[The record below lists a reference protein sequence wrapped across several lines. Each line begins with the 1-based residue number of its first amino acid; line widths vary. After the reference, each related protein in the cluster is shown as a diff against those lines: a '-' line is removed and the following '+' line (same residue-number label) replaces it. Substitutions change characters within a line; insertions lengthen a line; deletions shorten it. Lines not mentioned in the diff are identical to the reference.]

1 MNTLDINIKKHLGDN
16 IFNYKVEIKDF
27 DILGVF
33 GDSGVGK
40 STFIN
45 MIAGIIK
52 PDFGYI
58 KISDTVLFDFDN
70 KINVPIHKRNVG
82 VIFQDTK
89 LFPHL
94 SVKSNLLY
102 GCKRPA
108 GCRSATGSKND
119 ITFDNIVSV
128 LGIEALL
135 ERKPSKLSGGEK
147 SRVAI
152 GRAILSRPKLL
163 LMDEPNASLDG
174 RKKEQLLDLYKM
186 MATEF
191 HIPTIF
197 VTHSKDELK
206 QISKET
212 IIVDNFSI
220 KAVVQ
225 SDTL

>member
-1 MNTLDINIKKHLGDN
+1 MNTIDIKIKKQLGIN
-16 IFNYKVEIKDF
+16 TFNYTVKIDEF

-33 GDSGVGK
+33 GNSGVGK

-58 KISDTVLFDFDN
+58 KISDRVLFDSQN
-70 KINVPIHKRNVG
+70 KINIPIHQRNIG

-102 GCKRPA
+102 GCKRET
-108 GCRSATGSKND
+108 GCRSSSGDKND
-119 ITFDNIVSV
+119 INFDNVVSI
-128 LGIEALL
+128 LDIEPLL
-135 ERKPSKLSGGEK
+135 NRKPNKLSGGEK

-163 LMDEPNASLDG
+163 LMDEPNASLDSS
-174 RKKEQLLDLYKM
+174 KKEQLLDLYKV

-191 HIPTIF
+191 NIPTIF

-206 QISKET
+206 KISKQ
-212 IIVDNFSI
+212 IIIIEDFSI
-220 KAVVQ
+220 KAIIP

>member
-1 MNTLDINIKKHLGDN
+1 MNTLDINIKKQLGDN
-16 IFNYKVEIKDF
+16 SFNYKVKIDNF
-27 DILGVF
+27 NILGVF

-52 PDFGYI
+52 PDAGYI
-58 KISDTVLFDFDN
+58 KISDTVLFN
-70 KINVPIHKRNVG
+70 SENNINQPIHQRNVG

-102 GCKRPA
+102 GCKREA
-108 GCRSATGSKND
+108 GCRSSSGSKND
-119 ITFDNIVSV
+119 INFDNIISI

-135 ERKPSKLSGGEK
+135 DRKPNKLSGGEK

-163 LMDEPNASLDG
+163 LMDEPNASLDSK
-174 RKKEQLLDLYKM
+174 KKEQLLDLYKL

-197 VTHSKDELK
+197 VTHSKEELK
-206 QISKET
+206 QISKQT
-212 IIVDNFSI
+212 IIIEDYSI

>member
-1 MNTLDINIKKHLGDN
+1 MNTLDINIKKQLGDN
-16 IFNYKVEIKDF
+16 IFDYTVKIDDF

-33 GDSGVGK
+33 GDSGAGK

-58 KISDTVLFDFDN
+58 KISNTVLFDLEN
-70 KINVPIHKRNVG
+70 KINIPIHKRNVG

-102 GCKRPA
+102 GCKREA
-108 GCRSATGSKND
+108 GCRSSSGGKND
-119 ITFDNIVSV
+119 INFDNVISI
-128 LGIEALL
+128 LGIEGILD
-135 ERKPSKLSGGEK
+135 RKPNKLSGGEK

-163 LMDEPNASLDG
+163 LMDEPNASLDSK
-174 RKKEQLLDLYKM
+174 KKEQLLDLYKT

-206 QISKET
+206 KISKQT
-212 IIVDNFSI
+212 IIIEDFSI
-220 KAVVQ
+220 KTVIQ
-225 SDTL
+225 SDVL

>member
-1 MNTLDINIKKHLGDN
+1 MNTIDINIKKQLGDN
-16 IFNYKVEIKDF
+16 SFNYKVKIDSF

-45 MIAGIIK
+45 MVAGIIK

-58 KISDTVLFDFDN
+58 KISDTVLFDLEN
-70 KINVPIHKRNVG
+70 KINIPIHMRNVG

-102 GCKRPA
+102 GCKRA
-108 GCRSATGSKND
+108 TGCRSATGDKND
-119 ITFDNIVSV
+119 ITFDNVISV

-135 ERKPSKLSGGEK
+135 DRKPSKLSGGEK

-163 LMDEPNASLDG
+163 LMDEPNASLDSK
-174 RKKEQLLDLYKM
+174 KKEQLLDLYKM

-197 VTHSKDELK
+197 VTHSKEELK
-206 QISKET
+206 QISKQT
-212 IIVDNFSI
+212 IIIENYSI

>member
-1 MNTLDINIKKHLGDN
+1 MNTFDINIKKQLGDN
-16 IFNYKVEIKDF
+16 TFNYNVKIDSF

-33 GDSGVGK
+33 GDSGAGK

-58 KISDTVLFDFDN
+58 KISDTVLFDFEN
-70 KINVPIHKRNVG
+70 KIDIPIHKRNVG

-102 GCKRPA
+102 GCKRPD
-108 GCRSATGSKND
+108 GCRSATGDKTD
-119 ITFDNIVSV
+119 INFDNIVSV
-128 LGIEALL
+128 LGIETLL
-135 ERKPSKLSGGEK
+135 ERKPNKLSGGEK

-163 LMDEPNASLDG
+163 LMDEPNASLDNK
-174 RKKEQLLDLYKM
+174 KKEQLLDLYKM

-212 IIVDNFSI
+212 IIIEGCSI